1 LTTPISSH
9 DPGIQPINLLS
20 ALLALAAGV
29 IHASLAPL
37 LAMGDVR
44 PNLILAAVVAVTAL
58 LGLGAGAVWAFL
70 GGLTANLLSTDPLG
84 TIPLGLLLVAGLV
97 ALLSRPLVR
106 RGLLVALLGGFLGSA
121 LLDALAAVSLV
132 LGGTTPLGGGVGTLV
147 AVVVPTALVNGVLAA
162 AFFVAGRSLVGR
174 FAADVPAPLG

>member
-106 RGLLVALLGGFLGSA
+106 RGLLVALFGGFLGSV
-121 LLDALAAVSLV
+121 LLDALAALSLV
-132 LGGTTPLGGGVGTLV
+132 LGGTTPLGGVGNLV
-147 AVVVPTALVNGVLAA
+147 SVVAPTALVNGVLAA
-162 AFFVAGRSLVGR
+162 AFFAAGRALMGR